1 MAKPLASYDDPTLRR
16 AAVVLV
22 EEARAAV
29 EAAILKGQPW
39 HSARETFLYANAGRW
54 VAEHGKNCADMAVR
68 GVNAIA
74 PDEWLSKD
82 GRKVESDRWRRH
94 WLDHIEKTGK
104 ATLLNRLWVRWFA
117 VPLYGL
123 AVVAGLSLAAPDPAE
138 AASRRAALAACA
150 EARSDAERHR
160 RQCWRFN
167 SVERNT
173 YRSYDRADSPR
184 DWERPRDWE

>member
-1 MAKPLASYDDPTLRR
+1 MAKLSAYDDPTLRR

-22 EEARAAV
+22 EEARSAV

-39 HSARETFLYANAGRW
+39 HAARETFLYANASRW
-54 VAEHGKNCADMAVR
+54 VAEHGKDCADMAVR

-74 PDEWLSKD
+74 PDEWLSKT
-82 GRKVESDRWRRH
+82 GRKTEGDRWRRY
-94 WLDHIEKTGK
+94 WLNHLEQAGK
-104 ATLLNRLWVRWFA
+104 ASRLNRLWVRWFA

-123 AVVAGLSLAAPDPAE
+123 AVAAGLVLSVPAPAE
-138 AASRRAALAACA
+138 ASSRRAALAACA

-160 RQCWRFN
+160 RRCWRFD
-167 SVERNT
+167 SVERNS
-173 YRSYDRADSPR
+173 YRSYDRTSGTR

>member
-1 MAKPLASYDDPTLRR
+1 MSKLASYDDPTLRR
-16 AAVVLV
+16 AAVLLV

-29 EAAILKGQPW
+29 EAKILKGHPW
-39 HSARETFLYANAGRW
+39 HAARESFLYANAGSW
-54 VAEHGKNCADMAVR
+54 VAAYGKDCADMAVR

-74 PDEWLSKD
+74 PDEWLSRD
-82 GRKVESDRWRRH
+82 GRKADGARWRRY
-94 WLDHIEKTGK
+94 WLQHITEAGK
-104 ATLLNRLWVRWFA
+104 ASWINRLWVRWFA

-123 AVVAGLSLAAPDPAE
+123 AVVAGLMLALPGPAE
-138 AASRRAALAACA
+138 ASSRRAALSACA